1 MSDTSPF
8 DFGRFV
14 PGFDFLQNLAKGATA
29 GVPATPPLSGWI
41 APTISVQELDKR
53 IAELKAVQFWL
64 EQNARALTAT
74 VQALQV
80 QRMTLATLDGMN
92 VAMGDVASAF
102 GKAAAPAEP
111 VTPAAAAP
119 AAKPAPRKTAPH
131 AAASAPPGSA
141 PESLAAAGMVDA
153 MQWWNALT
161 QQFQQ
166 IATKALQDAVP
177 PPQPAPVAKAP
188 RKAPVK
194 RAPRK

>member
-41 APTISVQELDKR
+41 APTVSVQELDKR

-111 VTPAAAAP
+111 ATPAAAP
-119 AAKPAPRKTAPH
+119 AAKPAPRKSAPH
-131 AAASAPPGSA
+131 AAAGAPPESA

-177 PPQPAPVAKAP
+177 PQPAPAAKAP
-188 RKAPVK
+188 RKAPTK
-194 RAPRK
+194 RAAQK